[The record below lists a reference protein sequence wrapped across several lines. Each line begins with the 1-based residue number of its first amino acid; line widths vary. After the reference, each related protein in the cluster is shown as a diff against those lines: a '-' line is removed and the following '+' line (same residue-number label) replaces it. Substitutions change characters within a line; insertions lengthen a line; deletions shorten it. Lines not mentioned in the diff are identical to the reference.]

1 MQYQHLLTD
10 REKQVSHLL
19 PLYEKEQEAE
29 RKMTEAMNYSDWSR
43 SIAAYKAAHTKASKQ
58 LDAEIIKH
66 LGDAAYSIME
76 KRIAIIFRLQHI
88 HHG

>member
-29 RKMTEAMNYSDWSR
+29 RKKTEAMNYSDWSR
-43 SIAAYKAAHTKASKQ
+43 SIAAYKAAHTKAYKQ

-66 LGDAAYSIME
+66 LGDACTME

-88 HHG
+88 HYK